1 MSTFDGLGYPDDH
14 FKWCIENGLDGYAIT
29 EHGNMNSYAHAQ
41 LWIESWNKENKR
53 KQFKYIPGCEMYFH
67 PSLKQ
72 WEADKL
78 QAEEALVDK
87 KAAAKLLKEQEKLQ
101 TKIIAVVDEADETE
115 DIEMTNALTVEN
127 EDESKSTKH
136 FNPVNRRHH
145 LVVLPKN
152 QQGLLSIFSACSKAY
167 MQGFYRFPRIDL
179 EMLKEAGKDRNIV
192 VTSACIHPDS
202 IVITNCGSM
211 KIVNLVE
218 HVKNGT
224 EISVLSYDHD
234 TNQLVFK
241 KVTWADKTR
250 EQAKIVRIKLKNG
263 ATLRVT
269 PDHKVY
275 TKRGWV
281 EAQELLKTDHILS
294 IHQ

>member
-1 MSTFDGLGYPDDH
+1 
-14 FKWCIENGLDGYAIT
+14 
-29 EHGNMNSYAHAQ
+29 MNSYAHAQ
-41 LWIESWNKENKR
+41 LAVEDWNKANPKLP
-53 KQFKYIPGCEMYFH
+53 FKYIPGCEMYFH

-192 VTSACIHPDS
+192 VTSACIGGFPSWSVFQVLQGISFDNLNQTLLDDKALLWTVLL
-202 IVITNCGSM
+202 VIAEQYGL
-211 KIVNLVE
+211 VN
-218 HVKNGT
+218 K
-224 EISVLSYDHD
+224 
-234 TNQLVFK
+234 
-241 KVTWADKTR
+241 
-250 EQAKIVRIKLKNG
+250 
-263 ATLRVT
+263 
-269 PDHKVY
+269 
-275 TKRGWV
+275 
-281 EAQELLKTDHILS
+281 
-294 IHQ
+294 

>member
-1 MSTFDGLGYPDDH
+1 
-14 FKWCIENGLDGYAIT
+14 
-29 EHGNMNSYAHAQ
+29 MNSYAHAQ
-41 LWIESWNKENKR
+41 LWIESWNKENKG
-53 KQFKYIPGCEMYFH
+53 KQFKYIPGVEAYFH

-78 QAEEALVDK
+78 QAEEALIDK

-179 EMLKEAGKDRNIV
+179 EMLQEAGKDRNIV
-192 VTSACIHPDS
+192 VSSACLHPDS
-202 IVITNCGSM
+202 NVITNFGTI
-211 KIVNLVE
+211 KLVE
-218 HVKNGT
+218 LVELVKNNN
-224 EISVLSYDHD
+224 EISILSYDELGSK
-234 TNQLVFK
+234 LVFK

-250 EQAKIVRIKLKNG
+250 ECATILKIKLKNG
-263 ATLRVT
+263 STLRLT

-275 TKRGWV
+275 TKRGWI
-281 EAQELLKTDHILS
+281 EAKDLLKSDSILS
-294 IHQ
+294 IH